1 MKKLTTTVLLAA
13 AGLALGVLVPAYADD
28 PSFALT
34 IKDHKFEPSEIE
46 IPANTKVKLQV
57 KNADATP
64 EEFDSS
70 QLHREKVIPGGQEAS
85 IFVGPLKPGRYE
97 FIGEFHSKTAR
108 GVVIVK

>member
-1 MKKLTTTVLLAA
+1 MSAPLWSLSSALAATLLLA
-13 AGLALGVLVPAYADD
+13 GQSLAQDQTIR
-28 PSFALT
+28 LT
-34 IKDHKFEPSEIE
+34 IKDHKFDPAELE
-46 IPANTKVKLQV
+46 IPADTKVKLQV

-97 FIGEFHSKTAR
+97 FIGEFNSQTAR
-108 GVVIVK
+108 GAITVK